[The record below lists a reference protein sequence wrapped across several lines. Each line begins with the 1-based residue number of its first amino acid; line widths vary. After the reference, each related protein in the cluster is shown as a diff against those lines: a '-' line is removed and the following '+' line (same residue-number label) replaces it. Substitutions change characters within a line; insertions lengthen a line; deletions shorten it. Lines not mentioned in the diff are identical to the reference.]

1 METLQ
6 RTANRGS
13 VSTGYNIDNSCVFEG
28 ANNEWIYLDSP
39 TAGDRKTFTVSFWFK
54 RSQSKDAIVIWQGT
68 HGRIRFQSDDIR
80 LRFASGHELETT
92 RKIRDYSAW
101 YHLVIACD
109 TTQGVAAN
117 RVKMYVNGVQETAFE
132 TATYP
137 DEDDDSDLMTTDNL
151 YISAGDG
158 DFDYSGYIAEFNL
171 IDGTQYAATDFGEF
185 DEDSGIWKPKE
196 FTGTYG
202 DEGVY
207 LKFDNSGSM
216 GADSSGN
223 SNNFTLTNVDATNQ
237 TTDTPTNNFCT
248 WNLLN
253 LGTSGADTWGLSVGS
268 TELTYASSGWNHF
281 FATIPVTNGKWY
293 WEAEYQVMD
302 YSVMGWHDVDA
313 IISGEPTTGMGGF
326 VNYNGGEMRVD
337 NSETTADYGTIANNS
352 IIGVALNMDDNQVT
366 IYINNT
372 ATVSNYSIGNSANK
386 SVVPFVRLHATSAA
400 SCSTNFGSALS
411 FSMADPSFTD
421 GNGYGTFYYDPP
433 SGYYAICTKNLAEL
447 G

>member
-372 ATVSNYSIGNSANK
+372 A
-386 SVVPFVRLHATSAA
+386 
-400 SCSTNFGSALS
+400 
-411 FSMADPSFTD
+411 
-421 GNGYGTFYYDPP
+421 
-433 SGYYAICTKNLAEL
+433 
-447 G
+447 